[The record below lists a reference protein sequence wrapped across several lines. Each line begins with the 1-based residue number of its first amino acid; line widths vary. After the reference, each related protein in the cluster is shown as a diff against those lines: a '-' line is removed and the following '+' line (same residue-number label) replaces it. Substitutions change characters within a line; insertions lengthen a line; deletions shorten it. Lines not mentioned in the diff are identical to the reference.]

1 MTHEEIQS
9 LLGAYAVD
17 AVDADE
23 AAEVDAHLVDCPR
36 CRAEVAELREVAAM
50 LTYSGGAD
58 APEGVWESIAGS
70 LTGTPPPLRLE
81 VQRERRNRWRVP
93 RNVAIGVAAAS
104 VGVLGIGVIRL
115 RGEVDDLRNSQH
127 TDQAAVALAAER
139 AIGSPD
145 ARLAR
150 LTGSSGDGAVAVL
163 QPNGQ
168 GYFIGTS
175 LPEVGP
181 NIYQLWGMT
190 SSGTITSLGTVPG
203 PGVYGFSAD
212 PSIETVMVTVEDEPV
227 PQPTSDPVMRGDL
240 A

>member
-1 MTHEEIQS
+1 MNHEEMQS

-23 AAEVDAHLVDCPR
+23 AAAIDAHLVDCPR
-36 CRAEVAELREVAAM
+36 CRAEVADLREVAAM
-50 LTYSGGAD
+50 LTYSSAD
-58 APEGVWESIAGS
+58 APEGVWDSIAGS
-70 LTGTPPPLRLE
+70 LAGAPPPLRLE
-81 VQRERRNRWRVP
+81 VQHERRDRWRIP
-93 RNVAIGVAAAS
+93 RNVAIGIAAAS
-104 VGVLGIGVIRL
+104 VGVLGIGVVRL
-115 RGEVDDLRNSQH
+115 RGEVDDLRSNQQ

-150 LTGSSGDGAVAVL
+150 LTGSSGDGAVAVV

-175 LPEVGP
+175 LPDVGP
-181 NIYQLWGMT
+181 SIYQLWGMT
-190 SSGTITSLGTVPG
+190 ESGTITSLGTVPG

-227 PQPTSDPVMRGDL
+227 PQPTSEPVVRGDL